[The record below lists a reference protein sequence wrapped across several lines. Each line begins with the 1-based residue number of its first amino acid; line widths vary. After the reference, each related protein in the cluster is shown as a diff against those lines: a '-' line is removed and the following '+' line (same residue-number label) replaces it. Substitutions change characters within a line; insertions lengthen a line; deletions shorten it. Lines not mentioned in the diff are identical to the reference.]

1 MTFKS
6 NLNCKVVSINSCLI
20 SKAPPI
26 GNSSKYW
33 LEIYLVL
40 PYMVLPNHTIP
51 PSIFQFVLH
60 NANFT
65 QEPLIALEVTHCVK
79 GHVEDFLGDYG
90 VYSTPSLILFS
101 DSPIFFS
108 TVPELKLIVIS
119 YGIKAKIRIPSYRKH
134 KEVVRG
140 HPTHRCCSSC
150 SACWWSTCAMVGG

>member
-1 MTFKS
+1 M
-6 NLNCKVVSINSCLI
+6 VSINSCLI

-40 PYMVLPNHTIP
+40 PYIVLPNHTIP

-90 VYSTPSLILFS
+90 VFSTPSLILFS
-101 DSPIFFS
+101 DSPNIFPQGIFFLL
-108 TVPELKLIVIS
+108 E
-119 YGIKAKIRIPSYRKH
+119 
-134 KEVVRG
+134 E
-140 HPTHRCCSSC
+140 
-150 SACWWSTCAMVGG
+150 